1 MNRSF
6 AWIVVALF
14 VAAASA
20 CGPDEPASEE
30 ASDGDTVA
38 EAAPETAP
46 IDEAPAGDA
55 PDTLAVVFLDRDG
68 AEVGEAVVEET
79 PNGVLIR
86 ARLDGVPPGVHA
98 FHVHETGLCEPPF
111 TSSGG
116 HLAAEG
122 SAHGFRNPGGPH
134 AGDLP
139 NVYVPESGELRFDA
153 FADGL
158 SLGGEGGGLA
168 VLDEDGAALVL
179 HAGADDYATDPAGAA
194 GERIACAVVR

>member
-1 MNRSF
+1 MSRSLPSMF
-6 AWIVVALF
+6 AAMFLAVAT
-14 VAAASA
+14 A
-20 CGPDEPASEE
+20 CGPGEPASEE
-30 ASDGDTVA
+30 AAARDTVA
-38 EAAPETAP
+38 EAAPEA
-46 IDEAPAGDA
+46 A
-55 PDTLAVVFLDRDG
+55 PDTLAVAFLDRDG
-68 AEVGEAVVEET
+68 AEVGDAVVEGT

-86 ARLDGVPPGVHA
+86 VRLDGVPPGVHA

-122 SAHGFRNPGGPH
+122 SAHGFRSPGGPH

-139 NVYVPESGELRFDA
+139 NVYVPESGKLRFDA
-153 FADGL
+153 FAGGL
-158 SLGGEGGGLA
+158 SRGGGGGGLA
-168 VLDEDGAALVL
+168 LLDEDGAALVL